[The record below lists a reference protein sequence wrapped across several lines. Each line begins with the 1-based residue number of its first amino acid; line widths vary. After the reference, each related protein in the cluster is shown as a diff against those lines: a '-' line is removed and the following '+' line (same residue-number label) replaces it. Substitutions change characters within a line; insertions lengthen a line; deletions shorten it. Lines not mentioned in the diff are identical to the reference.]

1 MNKKIFLW
9 FTNVFIVFMIVSL
22 MRSPGASAE
31 ESARERLRRA
41 RQADRGPY
49 VATPATGKNQETVPP
64 PVDTGLGGKDPRED
78 LFRFLIRYEWCGSD
92 VRYVFQPD
100 GKALLVYDTPEGSYG
115 NRDALEKRWNIPESA
130 DAVVFDDGSRIDIA
144 RRERRSFWVKM
155 SADLGIAQYIDC
167 GPGVWPHRYSV
178 KDLPPLPRRKMKK

>member
-1 MNKKIFLW
+1 MRNRLFSL
-9 FTNVFIVFMIVSL
+9 FAGAVAALLVVSAWS
-22 MRSPGASAE
+22 SPGASAD
-31 ESARERLRRA
+31 ESMRERLRRA

-49 VATPATGKNQETVPP
+49 VATPETGKTQETAPP
-64 PVDTGLGGKDPRED
+64 PVDTGSGGEDPRED

-115 NRDALEKRWNIPESA
+115 NRDALDKRWNIPESA

-144 RRERRSFWVKM
+144 RRERRSFWVHV
-155 SADLGIAQYIDC
+155 SFDLGIAQYIDC